1 MNKNLKIF
9 VVASVLI
16 VGIYF
21 ITKKKKEEPVLA
33 EYMEDDV
40 VSSPNTIS
48 VTPKQNTKPDW
59 DKILKLGSKGI
70 EVKTLQK
77 ALKQVDVDGDFGVGT
92 QKRLKSVTG
101 FNQISIN
108 QYNDYIKNKPVVK
121 KAPKIV
127 PKIVPKK
134 EVVAQTK
141 PTTSFTTGLITTL

>member
-1 MNKNLKIF
+1 MNKK
-9 VVASVLI
+9 LI
-16 VGIYF
+16 IIGILSLAGVGYYF
-21 ITKKKKEEPVLA
+21 YNKKKKETPSLA
-33 EYMEDDV
+33 EYIEDDV
-40 VSSPNTIS
+40 VLFPNTIS
-48 VTPKQNTKPDW
+48 VTPKQITKPDW
-59 DKILKLGSKGI
+59 NKILKLGSKGI

-127 PKIVPKK
+127 PKQ

-141 PTTSFTTGLITTL
+141 PTTSFTAGLITTL